1 MFNKYKKAVGNFLLQ
16 KELKRVKREKRN
28 YSLDSSKTI
37 GILYEYINDDDFKV
51 IEDLIH
57 ELQALKKEVKV
68 LAYISEPNLLE
79 YIPQKLSVDFF
90 QNNNLTWYFSPK
102 STYLS
107 SFVNT
112 NYDILI
118 DLNVNNVLPLK
129 YVSATSKASYKV
141 GIYQEEM
148 KEILDLLIKPKKK
161 SNLKELIQEILYF
174 LKLLKTE

>member
-1 MFNKYKKAVGNFLLQ
+1 MIYKYKVAIGNFLLQ
-16 KELKRVKREKRN
+16 KELKRVKRDKRN
-28 YSLDSSKTI
+28 FSLDSSKTF
-37 GILYEYINDDDFKV
+37 GILYEYKNDEDFMV
-51 IEDLIH
+51 VDDLIH

-68 LAYISEPNLLE
+68 LAYISDPNLLK

-90 QNNNLTWYFSPK
+90 QLNDLTWYLSPK
-102 STYLS
+102 STYVS

-112 NYDILI
+112 SYDILI

-129 YVSATSKASYKV
+129 FVSATSKAHYKV

-161 SNLKELIQEILYF
+161 SSLKELIQEILYF